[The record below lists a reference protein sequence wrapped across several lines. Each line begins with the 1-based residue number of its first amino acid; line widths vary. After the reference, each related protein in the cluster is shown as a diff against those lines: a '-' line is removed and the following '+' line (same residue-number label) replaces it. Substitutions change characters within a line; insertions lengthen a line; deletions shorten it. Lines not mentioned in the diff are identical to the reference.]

1 MSHKNNFN
9 FVFSVPFA
17 IEERSGTVTVVD
29 EITKYDNSVYDFEA
43 VVTDEKRVTLVTN
56 VTIHIVESAMSQ

>member
-1 MSHKNNFN
+1 MIYLPF
-9 FVFSVPFA
+9 FLVPFA

-29 EITKYDNSVYDFEA
+29 EIKKYDNSLYEFEA

-56 VTIHIVESAMSQ
+56 VTIHIVESEVSQ